1 MIAGRGRARRLS
13 DCLPN
18 QRSLGLA
25 HPAMPTSLSTLRAQR
40 LSLRGASANPEL
52 PEHPTNQENLLVK
65 FTGTAPLACGRCGLN
80 ALRIALA
87 SGVAWSCLAGLA
99 GSAEA
104 ATRGMGAPYG
114 WYDGWYAPPA
124 AVPARKARVAPAR
137 KEKAETKKDAGF
149 GQMPKGPLQIVVS
162 IGSQKVTLFSNGV
175 RVAQGP
181 VSTGVPGHPT
191 PTGVFSIIEKDR
203 YHHSNLY
210 SNAPMPYMQRITWSG
225 VALHEGVLPGYPASH
240 GCIRMSH
247 DFAQKLWPITNLGV
261 RVIVTHHELAPVD
274 FAHPKLFAPKLEPS
288 EPAVAASGGTD
299 GRDVVGTIV
308 MAQAPVAESGSAAID
323 AAPPAEAKPGSDAT
337 SDRESAEMTPPP
349 AQTMG
354 PDGDVVA
361 AEAQRAQ
368 ATETQPAQV
377 SDQAKASGRAEFIQS
392 MEVAAPVA
400 PSDAGDA
407 PEMPQTSEPAAP
419 VPAVGA
425 PRPTEVAPSGSDA
438 VKPAPTVD
446 PAKPVAPPT
455 KAADQPT
462 KRSGQVAVFV
472 SRKEQKIFV
481 RQGFVPLFD
490 MPIVIEQPDQ
500 PLGTH
505 VFTAME
511 VTDNGSGMRW
521 NLISI
526 PSEPAP
532 STEQRDTR
540 KKSKEAPAVRVKPPA
555 SAAEALNRIQMPKEA
570 VDRIG
575 EILSPGSSLVISDEG
590 LGRETGRYTEFIVLS
605 R

>member
-1 MIAGRGRARRLS
+1 M
-13 DCLPN
+13 
-18 QRSLGLA
+18 
-25 HPAMPTSLSTLRAQR
+25 
-40 LSLRGASANPEL
+40 
-52 PEHPTNQENLLVK
+52 K
-65 FTGTAPLACGRCGLN
+65 FTGTAPLASGRCRLK
-80 ALRIALA
+80 ALCIALV

-99 GSAEA
+99 SSAEA

-114 WYDGWYAPPA
+114 WYDGWYVPPA
-124 AVPARKARVAPAR
+124 AVPARKARVAPTR
-137 KEKAETKKDAGF
+137 KEKAEPKKDAGF

-162 IGSQKVTLFSNGV
+162 IGNQKVTLFSNGV

-181 VSTGVPGHPT
+181 VSTGVPGRPT

-261 RVIVTHHELAPVD
+261 RVIVTHHELAPVE
-274 FAHPKLFAPKLEPS
+274 FAHPKLFAPKPKPPAPAIAMDGGS
-288 EPAVAASGGTD
+288 ERRSVAPA
-299 GRDVVGTIV
+299 IV
-308 MAQAPVAESGSAAID
+308 MAQATIPDATIDAID
-323 AAPPAEAKPGSDAT
+323 AAPQAEATKPAADASDDRKAAEVAMPPAQMSPAIAAPQPAEAGS
-337 SDRESAEMTPPP
+337 S
-349 AQTMG
+349 G
-354 PDGDVVA
+354 GDV
-361 AEAQRAQ
+361 
-368 ATETQPAQV
+368 
-377 SDQAKASGRAEFIQS
+377 
-392 MEVAAPVA
+392 
-400 PSDAGDA
+400 
-407 PEMPQTSEPAAP
+407 
-419 VPAVGA
+419 
-425 PRPTEVAPSGSDA
+425 
-438 VKPAPTVD
+438 VKPAPTDD

-481 RQGFVPLFD
+481 RQGFVPLFE

-521 NLISI
+521 NLITV
-526 PSEPAP
+526 PTEPAA
-532 STEQRDTR
+532 STEQRDPR
-540 KKSKEAPAVRVKPPA
+540 KKSKEAATPAVRVKSPA
-555 SAAEALNRIQMPKEA
+555 SATEALNRIQIPQEA

-575 EILSPGSSLVISDEG
+575 EILIPGSSLVVSDEG

>member
-1 MIAGRGRARRLS
+1 MAK
-13 DCLPN
+13 P
-18 QRSLGLA
+18 
-25 HPAMPTSLSTLRAQR
+25 
-40 LSLRGASANPEL
+40 
-52 PEHPTNQENLLVK
+52 
-65 FTGTAPLACGRCGLN
+65 TAPLASGRLA
-80 ALRIALA
+80 ALRIALI
-87 SGVAWSCLAGLA
+87 SGVAWSCVAGFA
-99 GSAEA
+99 SSADA

-124 AVPARKARVAPAR
+124 AMPARKVRVAPKTTNTTTK
-137 KEKAETKKDAGF
+137 KEKAEPRKKDPGF

-162 IGSQKVTLFSNGV
+162 IGNQKVTLFSNGV

-261 RVIVTHHELAPVD
+261 RVIVAHHELAPVD
-274 FAHPKLFAPKLEPS
+274 FQHPKLFAPKLKPS
-288 EPAVAASGGTD
+288 EPAVAGGGTD

-308 MAQAPVAESGSAAID
+308 MAQAPVAEPGSAAID

-361 AEAQRAQ
+361 AEAQPAQ

-377 SDQAKASGRAEFIQS
+377 SDEAKASGLAEFIQS
-392 MEVAAPVA
+392 MEVAAPLA

-407 PEMPQTSEPAAP
+407 PGMPQTSEPAAP
-419 VPAVGA
+419 VPILPAVDA
-425 PRPTEVAPSGSDA
+425 PRPTEAAPSGSDA

-521 NLISI
+521 NLISV
-526 PSEPAP
+526 PTEPAA
-532 STEQRDTR
+532 STEQRDLR
-540 KKSKEAPAVRVKPPA
+540 KKSKAAPTPDVWGKPPA
-555 SAAEALNRIQMPKEA
+555 SAAQALDRIQMPTEA

-575 EILSPGSSLVISDEG
+575 EILTPGSSLVVSDEG
-590 LGRETGRYTEFIVLS
+590 LGRETGRHTEFIVLS

>member
-1 MIAGRGRARRLS
+1 
-13 DCLPN
+13 
-18 QRSLGLA
+18 LA
-25 HPAMPTSLSTLRAQR
+25 KL
-40 LSLRGASANPEL
+40 
-52 PEHPTNQENLLVK
+52 
-65 FTGTAPLACGRCGLN
+65 TGNAPLASGRLE
-80 ALRIALA
+80 ALRIALI
-87 SGVAWSCLAGLA
+87 SGVAWSCLAA
-99 GSAEA
+99 WSSSADA
-104 ATRGMGAPYG
+104 RGMGAPYG
-114 WYDGWYAPPA
+114 WYNGWYAPPA
-124 AVPARKARVAPAR
+124 AMPARKARVAPAATK
-137 KEKAETKKDAGF
+137 KEKAEPKKKDVGF

-162 IGSQKVTLFSNGV
+162 IGNQKVTLFSNGV

-181 VSTGVPGHPT
+181 VSTGVPGRPT

-247 DFAQKLWPITNLGV
+247 DFAQQLWPITNLGV
-261 RVIVTHHELAPVD
+261 RVIVADHELAPVD
-274 FAHPKLFAPKLEPS
+274 FAHPKLFVPKLKPP
-288 EPAVAASGGTD
+288 EPAIAAGGGTD
-299 GRDVVGTIV
+299 GRDVIGAIV
-308 MAQAPVAESGSAAID
+308 MAQATLPENDAID
-323 AAPPAEAKPGSDAT
+323 AAPQGEPKPVPDAT
-337 SDRESAEMTPPP
+337 GDRGAAEVTTP
-349 AQTMG
+349 AQPMA
-354 PDGDVVA
+354 PDADVVA
-361 AEAQRAQ
+361 AEAQPAQ
-368 ATETQPAQV
+368 ATEAQPTEA
-377 SDQAKASGRAEFIQS
+377 
-392 MEVAAPVA
+392 
-400 PSDAGDA
+400 SDAGNA
-407 PEMPQTSEPAAP
+407 PAMPRTSEPAASAP
-419 VPAVGA
+419 MVPAVA
-425 PRPTEVAPSGSDA
+425 TPRPTEAAAGGGDA
-438 VKPAPTVD
+438 VKPAPTDD
-446 PAKPVAPPT
+446 PAKPVAPPI

-490 MPIVIEQPDQ
+490 MPIIIEQPDQ

-521 NLISI
+521 NLISV
-526 PSEPAP
+526 PTEPAA

-540 KKSKEAPAVRVKPPA
+540 KKFKEVATPAVRVKPPA
-555 SAAEALNRIQMPKEA
+555 SAAEALNRIQIPKEA

-575 EILSPGSSLVISDEG
+575 EILIPGSSLVVSDEG

>member
-1 MIAGRGRARRLS
+1 
-13 DCLPN
+13 
-18 QRSLGLA
+18 
-25 HPAMPTSLSTLRAQR
+25 
-40 LSLRGASANPEL
+40 
-52 PEHPTNQENLLVK
+52 
-65 FTGTAPLACGRCGLN
+65 
-80 ALRIALA
+80 
-87 SGVAWSCLAGLA
+87 
-99 GSAEA
+99 
-104 ATRGMGAPYG
+104 
-114 WYDGWYAPPA
+114 
-124 AVPARKARVAPAR
+124 
-137 KEKAETKKDAGF
+137 
-149 GQMPKGPLQIVVS
+149 
-162 IGSQKVTLFSNGV
+162 V

-288 EPAVAASGGTD
+288 EPEVASGGGTD
-299 GRDVVGTIV
+299 GGDVVGTIV
-308 MAQAPVAESGSAAID
+308 MAQAPVAERGSAAID
-323 AAPPAEAKPGSDAT
+323 AGAPAEAKPGSDAT

-354 PDGDVVA
+354 QDADVVA
-361 AEAQRAQ
+361 GEARRAQ
-368 ATETQPAQV
+368 ATDGEPTEA
-377 SDQAKASGRAEFIQS
+377 
-392 MEVAAPVA
+392 
-400 PSDAGDA
+400 SDAGDSPA
-407 PEMPQTSEPAAP
+407 MPQTSEPAAL
-419 VPAVGA
+419 VPAVPE
-425 PRPTEVAPSGSDA
+425 PRPIEAAPSGSDA

-446 PAKPVAPPT
+446 PAKSVAPPT

-511 VTDNGSGMRW
+511 VTDNGGGMRW
-521 NLISI
+521 NLISV
-526 PSEPAP
+526 PTEPAA
-532 STEQRDTR
+532 STERRDTR
-540 KKSKEAPAVRVKPPA
+540 KKSKEAPAPAVRAKPSA
-555 SAAEALNRIQMPKEA
+555 SAAQALDRIEIPQEA
-570 VDRIG
+570 VDRIS
-575 EILSPGSSLVISDEG
+575 EVLIPGSSLVVSDEG

>member
-1 MIAGRGRARRLS
+1 
-13 DCLPN
+13 
-18 QRSLGLA
+18 LA
-25 HPAMPTSLSTLRAQR
+25 KP
-40 LSLRGASANPEL
+40 
-52 PEHPTNQENLLVK
+52 
-65 FTGTAPLACGRCGLN
+65 TAPLASGRLA
-80 ALRIALA
+80 ALRIALI
-87 SGVAWSCLAGLA
+87 SGVAWSCLAGFA
-99 GSAEA
+99 SSADA
-104 ATRGMGAPYG
+104 AARGMGAPYG

-124 AVPARKARVAPAR
+124 AMPARKVRVAPTTPK
-137 KEKAETKKDAGF
+137 KEKAEPKKRDVGF

-162 IGSQKVTLFSNGV
+162 IGNQKVTLFSNGV

-261 RVIVTHHELAPVD
+261 RVIVAHHELAPVD
-274 FAHPKLFAPKLEPS
+274 FQHPKLFAPKLEPS
-288 EPAVAASGGTD
+288 EPAVAAGGGTD

-308 MAQAPVAESGSAAID
+308 MAQAPVAEPGSAAID

-349 AQTMG
+349 AQTIG

-361 AEAQRAQ
+361 AEAQPAQ

-377 SDQAKASGRAEFIQS
+377 SDEAKASGLAEFIQS

-407 PEMPQTSEPAAP
+407 PEMPQTSEPAALVP
-419 VPAVGA
+419 IVPAVGA
-425 PRPTEVAPSGSDA
+425 PRPTEAAPGGSDA

-446 PAKPVAPPT
+446 PAKPAAPPT
-455 KAADQPT
+455 QAADQPT

-511 VTDNGSGMRW
+511 VTDNGGGMRW
-521 NLISI
+521 NLISV
-526 PSEPAP
+526 PTEPAA

-540 KKSKEAPAVRVKPPA
+540 KKSKEAPAPAVRAKPPA
-555 SAAEALNRIQMPKEA
+555 SAAQALDRIQMPSEV
-570 VDRIG
+570 VDRIN
-575 EILSPGSSLVISDEG
+575 EILIPGSSLVVSDEG

>member
-1 MIAGRGRARRLS
+1 MAK
-13 DCLPN
+13 P
-18 QRSLGLA
+18 
-25 HPAMPTSLSTLRAQR
+25 
-40 LSLRGASANPEL
+40 
-52 PEHPTNQENLLVK
+52 
-65 FTGTAPLACGRCGLN
+65 TAPLASGRLE
-80 ALRIALA
+80 ALRIALI
-87 SGVAWSCLAGLA
+87 SGVAWSCLAA
-99 GSAEA
+99 WSSSADA
-104 ATRGMGAPYG
+104 RGMGTPYG
-114 WYDGWYAPPA
+114 WYDGWYAPQA
-124 AVPARKARVAPAR
+124 AMPARKARVAPTTTK
-137 KEKAETKKDAGF
+137 KEKVEPKKKDVGF

-162 IGSQKVTLFSNGV
+162 IGNQKVTLFSNGV

-181 VSTGVPGHPT
+181 VSTGVPGRPT

-247 DFAQKLWPITNLGV
+247 DFAQKLWPITNLGA

-274 FAHPKLFAPKLEPS
+274 FAHPKLFGPKPKPP
-288 EPAVAASGGTD
+288 EPAIAAGGRTD
-299 GRDVVGTIV
+299 GRHVVGAIV
-308 MAQAPVAESGSAAID
+308 MAQATLPESEAID
-323 AAPPAEAKPGSDAT
+323 AAPQAEPKPVPDAT
-337 SDRESAEMTPPP
+337 GDRGAAEVTTP
-349 AQTMG
+349 AQPMA
-354 PDGDVVA
+354 PDADVVA
-361 AEAQRAQ
+361 AEAQRTP
-368 ATETQPAQV
+368 ATEAQPTEA
-377 SDQAKASGRAEFIQS
+377 
-392 MEVAAPVA
+392 
-400 PSDAGDA
+400 SDAGNA
-407 PEMPQTSEPAAP
+407 PAMPQTSAPTAPAP
-419 VPAVGA
+419 IVPAHGE
-425 PRPTEVAPSGSDA
+425 PRPTDAAPSGGDA
-438 VKPAPTVD
+438 VKPAPTDD
-446 PAKPVAPPT
+446 PAKPVAPAT

-481 RQGFVPLFD
+481 RRGFVPLFD

-505 VFTAME
+505 VFTALE

-521 NLISI
+521 NLISV
-526 PSEPAP
+526 PTEPAA

-540 KKSKEAPAVRVKPPA
+540 KKSREAPAVRVKSPA
-555 SAAEALNRIQMPKEA
+555 SAAEALNRIQIPKEA

-575 EILSPGSSLVISDEG
+575 EILIPGSSLVVSDEG